1 MKKIIG
7 LVLIASSFVFAEV
20 GAVKKIIDGDTI
32 DIGNDRCRFAYID
45 TPESK
50 SNDRLKRKLES
61 CNGVTVE
68 TMVQAGESSK
78 KHLSKYL
85 SRGTSYKYEVIS
97 KDRYGRSVCEVYSN
111 GELINLKMVAEGYAV
126 PYFQYIPENKK
137 SLFRKASQ
145 EAKKNNN
152 GLYKLN
158 LSAIKCIE

>member
-1 MKKIIG
+1 MKKI
-7 LVLIASSFVFAEV
+7 VLATIICSVAFAEV
-20 GAVKKIIDGDTI
+20 GNFKKIIDGDTI
-32 DIGNDRCRFAYID
+32 DIGKDRCRLAYID

-50 SNDRLKRKLES
+50 VNERLKRKLES

>member
-61 CNGVTVE
+61 CNGLTVE
-68 TMVQAGESSK
+68 TMINAGKNSK
-78 KHLSKYL
+78 EYL
-85 SRGTSYKYEVIS
+85 ASILNKGKSYKYEIIS
-97 KDRYGRSVCEVYSN
+97 KDRYGRSVCEIYAGN
-111 GELINLKMVAEGYAV
+111 EMINLKMVEEGYAV
-126 PYFQYIPENKK
+126 PYYQYIPSDKK
-137 SLFRKASQ
+137 NAFKKAAQ
-145 EAKKNNN
+145 EAKMKNR
-152 GLYKLN
+152 GLYTSHN
-158 LSAIKCIE
+158 SAIKCIE